1 MNVHPLY
8 WSLRRELW
16 ENRSIYIAPLAV
28 AALIVFASCFAGLGL
43 LWSSAAKQHL
53 QGDKLTQ
60 PYNIA
65 ALMLMGTT
73 FLVAIFYCLDALH
86 GERRDRSV
94 LFWKSLPVSDR
105 TTVLSKAAIP
115 VLVLP
120 LLTFVITLA
129 TQLMMLLLGS
139 VIFTIAGRSAAALW
153 TLPWMRMSSMLLYHL
168 VAVHGLYYAPIFGW
182 LLFVSA
188 WSRRA
193 PFLWALL
200 PPVAIGFVE
209 RIVFNTSHFGAML
222 ASRMSGGESSRQ
234 ASMGDGMMLG
244 PFAPGEFLSKPGLW
258 IGLAIMAA
266 FLAAAMRLRRDRGP
280 I

>member
-1 MNVHPLY
+1 MKMHPLY

-28 AALIVFASCFAGLGL
+28 AGVIVFGSFFGGIAALM
-43 LWSSAAKQHL
+43 SSAAKLHL
-53 QGDKLTQ
+53 QGDKLAQ

-105 TTVLSKAAIP
+105 TAVLSKAAIP
-115 VLVLP
+115 LFVLP
-120 LLTFVITLA
+120 LLTFIITVA
-129 TQLMMLLLGS
+129 TQLIMLLLGS
-139 VIFTIAGRSAAALW
+139 VIVMMAGRSATALW
-153 TLPWMRMSSMLLYHL
+153 TLPWMQMSAMLLYHL

-188 WSRRA
+188 WARRA

-200 PPVAIGFVE
+200 PPLAIGFIE

-222 ASRMSGGESSRQ
+222 GSRISGGESGNQ

-258 IGLAIMAA
+258 IGLAIM
-266 FLAAAMRLRRDRGP
+266 
-280 I
+280 